1 MSTTEDP
8 LLKALMERY
17 LLKEEVPTLELTNPK
32 VLLSPPLW
40 LLLIAKDKLTQEDL
54 LTSRRL
60 EGAYIQALR
69 AAYIESFVKIFGDNK
84 NKELL
89 DQLLGYFKVL
99 AQQYIAHA
107 AIKYRD
113 DSAKVQAASLLVE
126 MCHFAEQHAEKLCL
140 RVETDLVQLAKG
152 PKAAASFRTTVLDL
166 DPAKFSI
173 RSEAAVIKVQKIASE
188 KGGGRKHDEGADD
201 DKDTKRKR
209 RGKGKRKC
217 IRCGEGP
224 FTFDEFKVHNT
235 TCK

>member
-1 MSTTEDP
+1 MATEDP

-17 LLKEEVPTLELTNPK
+17 LFKEEVPTLEISNPK

-54 LTSRRL
+54 LTSRKL

-69 AAYIESFVKIFGDNK
+69 AAYIESFTKVFGDNK

-89 DQLLGYFKVL
+89 DQLLGFFKVL
-99 AQQYIAHA
+99 AQQYIAHS

-113 DSAKVQAASLLVE
+113 DAAKAAAANLLVE

-152 PKAAASFRTTVLDL
+152 AKAAASFRTQVLDL
-166 DPAKFSI
+166 DPARFSL
-173 RSEAAVIKVQKIASE
+173 RS
-188 KGGGRKHDEGADD
+188 GGRCVEGLKALQ
-201 DKDTKRKR
+201 RERWANGRWR
-209 RGKGKRKC
+209 R
-217 IRCGEGP
+217 
-224 FTFDEFKVHNT
+224 
-235 TCK
+235 